1 MVITSYKQEKLVT
14 METNE
19 EEMAVTNN
27 AFLKYVETTK
37 SKEMS
42 NAIMT
47 TQKLM
52 GMAAI
57 LIA

>member
-1 MVITSYKQEKLVT
+1 VT